1 MPMRSLD
8 DFAYSKLAELERAS
22 LRRTLAESFRREGPW
37 IERDGRRLLSF
48 SCNDYLNLSHHPAL
62 KAAATAAL
70 EHYGV
75 GAGASRLV
83 TGNNPLFRE
92 LEERLARLK
101 GTEAVCVFGS
111 GYLANAGIVPA
122 LAGAPDLILIDEL
135 AHACLWAGTNLSR
148 ARTLVFRHNDVAHA
162 KALLSENRAR
172 ARNTLLVT
180 DGVFSMDGDLAPL
193 QELAALC
200 AAFDTWL
207 MTDDAH
213 GLGVIGGGRGSAFA
227 AGGAHVPLQMGT
239 LSKAIGGYGG
249 YLCASRAVID
259 LMKTRA
265 RTLIYSTALPPAMV
279 AAAIAALTI
288 IESEP
293 ELTAKPLAKARAF
306 TSHLGLAQAQSPIV
320 PLIIGE
326 PEAALQASNKL
337 ADEGFLVTP
346 IRPPTVPVG
355 TARLRFAFTALHP
368 DEEIARL
375 AEAVRALVALAP
387 ARREIPKEMAK
398 CPPSS

>member
-1 MPMRSLD
+1 MLMRSLD
-8 DFAYSKLAELERAS
+8 DFAQFKLAELERAS
-22 LRRTLAESFRREGPW
+22 LRRTLAESFRGDGLWVFREG
-37 IERDGRRLLSF
+37 RQFLSF
-48 SCNDYLNLSHHPAL
+48 SCNDYLNLTHHPAL
-62 KAAATAAL
+62 KSAATAATL
-70 EHYGV
+70 QYGV

-83 TGNNPLFRE
+83 TGNHPLFRE

-101 GTEAVCVFGS
+101 GTEAACVFGS
-111 GYLANAGIVPA
+111 GYLANAGIVPV
-122 LAGAPDLILIDEL
+122 LAAAPDLILIDEL

-162 KALLSENRAR
+162 KALLSENRER
-172 ARNTLLVT
+172 ARHALLVT
-180 DGVFSMDGDLAPL
+180 EGVFSMDGDLAPL
-193 QELAALC
+193 PELAALC

-213 GLGVIGGGRGSAFA
+213 GLGVIGEGRGSAFA
-227 AGGAHVPLQMGT
+227 GGLSGQVPLQMGT

-259 LMKTRA
+259 LMQTRA

-293 ELTAKPLAKARAF
+293 GLTAKPLAQARAF
-306 TSHLGLAQAQSPIV
+306 TSHLGLALAQSPIV
-320 PLIIGE
+320 PLVIGE

-337 ADEGFLVTP
+337 AEEGFLVTA

-355 TARLRFAFTALHP
+355 TARLRFAFTAMHP

-375 AEAVRALVALAP
+375 AEAVRAIIAFAP
-387 ARREIPKEMAK
+387 ARQETPK
-398 CPPSS
+398 CPPPS